1 LLQQALADPDAGDP
15 DAGTDASDDPLAAGD
30 RCGRF
35 HIVGLL
41 GRGGMATVYEARE
54 APPLERTVALKV
66 LAPAL
71 LRHESFAVRFAQEA
85 RFVAGLE
92 HPHIVPIYSS
102 GVDDGMPW
110 MSMRLFRRGSLASL
124 LGPGLGIERTTH
136 LLRGVA
142 EALDYAHANG
152 VLHRDIKPTNIL
164 LDASGRGCLSDFG
177 LARLLDRPEA
187 LTLPGTF
194 AGTPHY
200 MAPEQALGRTDD
212 HRGDLYSLGV
222 VAYEMLTGVVPFQG
236 DSPVAIGMQH
246 VNDPPPVPPRELVP
260 DAVFR
265 VLQKALA
272 KRSADRWPTAMAFV
286 GALEAAGD
294 LATPLPTPR
303 PPRRWVAAAS
313 LVAIAASAAAGFWGF
328 GTRQHPSPSIVS
340 ARRIAVGWTMMPLA
354 GPRLLP
360 RDVEDNPIP
369 LATPAVVVIDEP
381 KPSADIA
388 EPSVAAQRM
397 DAVSTPTTAPVV
409 VTRPAPPLD
418 SSKQASDVAPNA
430 LASMPAAVPEAEP
443 ITEPK
448 RILEI
453 KPEYPAIARARQIEG
468 DVVLQ
473 GVVGIDGVVTNI
485 EVVKSAH
492 AALSEAAVNA
502 FSRFRYEP
510 GRRNGLPVPSRVRV
524 TVHFG
529 LK

>member
-1 LLQQALADPDAGDP
+1 MLAGSDGEDSDAEIDG
-15 DAGTDASDDPLAAGD
+15 SDDLLEAGD

-35 HIVGLL
+35 RIVGLL

-66 LAPAL
+66 LPPAL
-71 LRHESFAVRFAQEA
+71 LRHESFVVRFAQEA

-124 LGPGLGIERTTH
+124 LGKGLGIERTTH
-136 LLRGVA
+136 ILRGVA

-200 MAPEQALGRTDD
+200 MAPEQALGQVND
-212 HRGDLYSLGV
+212 HGGDLYSLGV
-222 VAYEMLTGVVPFQG
+222 VAYEMLTGVVPFHG

-246 VNDPPPVPPRELVP
+246 VNDLPPAPARELVP

-272 KRSADRWPTAMAFV
+272 KRSADRWPTALALV
-286 GALEAAGD
+286 AALEAAG
-294 LATPLPTPR
+294 ATPSPAPR
-303 PPRRWVAAAS
+303 PRRQWILAAS
-313 LVAIAASAAAGFWGF
+313 IVAIAAGAAIGVWGI
-328 GTRQHPSPSIVS
+328 GTRRPQPSILP
-340 ARRIAVGWTMMPLA
+340 ARGVAVGWDTMPSA
-354 GPRLLP
+354 RSRLLP
-360 RDVEDNPIP
+360 RDMDDNPSTSS
-369 LATPAVVVIDEP
+369 TPVVVLIDEP
-381 KPSADIA
+381 KPSADRA
-388 EPSVAAQRM
+388 EPSVPAPRT
-397 DAVSTPTTAPVV
+397 DAVGTPAVAPAA
-409 VTRPAPPLD
+409 VTGPLPPLD
-418 SSKQASDVAPNA
+418 ASKQASEMAPKP
-430 LASMPAAVPEAEP
+430 LVSSAAVPAAEQ
-443 ITEPK
+443 IIEPR
-448 RILEI
+448 RIAEI
-453 KPEYPAIARARQIEG
+453 KPDYPAIARARQIEG

-473 GVVGIDGVVTNI
+473 GLVGVDGTVTNV
-485 EVVKSAH
+485 EVIKSAH
-492 AALSEAAVNA
+492 AALTEAAVNA
-502 FSRFRYEP
+502 FLRFRYEP
-510 GRRNGLPVPSRVRV
+510 GRRNGIAVPSRVRV
-524 TVHFG
+524 TIHFG